1 MTRILLV
8 DDHEIVRRGLKQL
21 LADAYPQAVFGE
33 ANRVPPAHELLVEK
47 DWALV
52 VLDINLPG
60 GSGLDLLT
68 EVRRLRPKA
77 AVLMLSSYPEE
88 EFAIRAFK
96 LGAAGYLTKASIAEE
111 MLLAVAK
118 VLAGG
123 KYVSAALAER
133 LATSLGSPLAGA
145 LHETLSP
152 RELEVLR
159 LVAMARRSRKSRRAS
174 LSAKRP
180 SRPTAHALRRNLA
193 CPPTSSSRATLCST
207 DWWSRQRHA
216 APGLSVIFPTAGFHR
231 ADTVFSL
238 SPSIAIRTAAV
249 E

>member
-159 LVAMARRSRKSRRAS
+159 LVATGKTIKEIAAGFALSEKTIATYRARVAEK
-174 LSAKRP
+174 L
-180 SRPTAHALRRNLA
+180 
-193 CPPTSSSRATLCST
+193 
-207 DWWSRQRHA
+207 
-216 APGLSVIFPTAGFHR
+216 GLSTNVELARYALQHR
-231 ADTVFSL
+231 L
-238 SPSIAIRTAAV
+238 V